1 MNALIIEDQ
10 ELVLDLLRSFLEHG
24 WPDSQVCVASTL
36 NEGMARLESDPR
48 FHIVLLDLYLP
59 EGSAL
64 EAVPRLIALYPQTP
78 VAVISGQADEPTAL
92 ACIEAGARGFLPK
105 SLSARAFAA
114 AVNVILSGE
123 VFFPWNLRESGTPE
137 VSSPRGDTP
146 QLTPRERE
154 VLRELGDGKSNKAI
168 ANALGISEVTVKLHL
183 RGLFRKLEAENR
195 TQVLR
200 RAMGY
205 GLLE

>member
-1 MNALIIEDQ
+1 MKALIIEDQ

-24 WPDSQVCVASTL
+24 WPDFEVAAASSL
-36 NEGMARLESDPR
+36 SEGMARLDSGGA

-64 EAVPRLIALYPQTP
+64 EAVPRLIQQCPQTP
-78 VAVISGQADEPTAL
+78 VAVISGQADEVTAL
-92 ACIEAGARGFLPK
+92 ACIDAGARGFLPK

-123 VFFPWNLRESGTPE
+123 VFFPWNLRESHTATASPDRAE
-137 VSSPRGDTP
+137 VP
-146 QLTPRERE
+146 QLTRREQE

-168 ANALGISEVTVKLHL
+168 ANVLGISEVTVKLHL
-183 RGLFRKLEAENR
+183 RGLFRKLGAENR

-200 RAMGY
+200 RALTH
-205 GLLE
+205 GLLD

>member
-10 ELVLDLLRSFLEHG
+10 ELVLDLLRTFLERG
-24 WPDSQVCVASTL
+24 WPDCHVAAASSLT
-36 NEGMARLESDPR
+36 EGVARLESDTD
-48 FHIVLLDLYLP
+48 FNIVLLDLYLP

-64 EAVPRLIALYPQTP
+64 EAVPRLSAQCPHTP
-78 VAVISGQADEPTAL
+78 VAVISGQADETTAL
-92 ACIEAGARGFLPK
+92 ACIEAGAKGFLPK

-114 AVNVILSGE
+114 AVDVILSGE
-123 VFFPWNLRESGTPE
+123 VFFPWNLRDIYPQTPPLQE
-137 VSSPRGDTP
+137 GNLPR
-146 QLTPRERE
+146 LTPREKD

-168 ANALGISEVTVKLHL
+168 ANVLGISEVTVKLHL

-195 TQVLR
+195 TQVIR
-200 RAMGY
+200 RAIAH